1 MTLILGGNDIMADSN
16 AYELVKV
23 VKGRKYFFRFTLHQ
37 RLQHAMLAGLVLI
50 LVMTGMPLKFHDT
63 FWAQFVYRILGGI
76 HVAPLVHRVAGVCMI
91 LFFIYHI
98 SYMIHMLY
106 RQYLAVPDKERSRSP
121 LLLLK
126 VLLEQPLMPT
136 VRDLK
141 EIIGLIK
148 YYLFITDVR
157 PSGGKWTWKDK
168 FDYWAPFW
176 GIPVLGIT
184 GMMMWGQEHTTRV
197 LPGEIL
203 NYALIAH
210 SDEALLAA
218 LFLLI
223 WHMYNVHFSA
233 TVFPMGSAF
242 LTGYLSERI
251 MVEEHYD
258 YYVELMIQAGLEDE
272 ILPQHGA
279 QPIKDGGKEAAS

>member
-1 MTLILGGNDIMADSN
+1 MVGTKDDEPIKII
-16 AYELVKV
+16 
-23 VKGRKYFFRFTLHQ
+23 KGRKYFFRFTIHQ
-37 RLQHAMLAGLVLI
+37 RIQHVILASLVLI
-50 LVMTGMPLKFHDT
+50 LVMTGMPLKFHDA
-63 FWAQFVYRILGGI
+63 FWAQPVYRILGGI

-91 LFFIYHI
+91 IFFIYHI
-98 SYMIHMLY
+98 VYMTHMIY
-106 RQYLAVPDKERSRSP
+106 RRYQAGLGGENRLSMLA
-121 LLLLK
+121 LLK
-126 VLLEQPLMPT
+126 FFLNLPLIPSM
-136 VRDLK
+136 RDLK
-141 EIIGLIK
+141 EIIELVK
-148 YYLFITDVR
+148 YYLFMTDTR
-157 PSGGKWTWKDK
+157 PRGGKWTWKDK

-176 GIPVLGIT
+176 GIPVLGLT
-184 GMMMWGQEHTTRV
+184 GLMMWGQEHATKF

-258 YYVELMIQAGLEDE
+258 YYMELMTQAGLQDE
-272 ILPQHGA
+272 IIPQHGA
-279 QPIKDGGKEAAS
+279 RSFEEKGKETAA

>member
-1 MTLILGGNDIMADSN
+1 MVSGREDELMVGTKD
-16 AYELVKV
+16 YEPIKI
-23 VKGRKYFFRFTLHQ
+23 VKGRKYFFRFTIHQ
-37 RLQHAMLAGLVLI
+37 RIQHGILATLLLI
-50 LVMTGMPLKFHDT
+50 LAVTGMPLKFHDA
-63 FWAQFVYRILGGI
+63 FWAQPVYRLLGGI
-76 HVAPLVHRVAGVCMI
+76 HVAPLIHRIAGVCMI

-98 SYMIHMLY
+98 IYMAHMLY
-106 RQYLAVPDKERSRSP
+106 RRYQADASGANRLNTTALIKFLLNLPLIPSP
-121 LLLLK
+121 
-126 VLLEQPLMPT
+126 
-136 VRDLK
+136 RDLK
-141 EIIGLIK
+141 EIIQLVK
-148 YYLFITDVR
+148 YYLFLTDRR
-157 PSGGKWTWKDK
+157 PRGGKWTWKDK

-176 GIPVLGIT
+176 GIPVLGVT
-184 GMMMWGQEHTTRV
+184 GLMMWMQDYATKL

-258 YYVELMIQAGLEDE
+258 YYVELMTHAGLEDE
-272 ILPQHGA
+272 IVPQHGA
-279 QPIKDGGKEAAS
+279 RSLEEKAKETAA

>member
-1 MTLILGGNDIMADSN
+1 MAGMKDH
-16 AYELVKV
+16 EPIKI
-23 VKGRKYFFRFTLHQ
+23 VKGRKYFFRFTIHQ
-37 RLQHAMLAGLVLI
+37 RIQHGILASLVLV
-50 LVMTGMPLKFHDT
+50 LVMTGMPLKFHDA
-63 FWAQFVYRILGGI
+63 FWAQSVYRILGGI

-91 LFFIYHI
+91 IFFIYHI
-98 SYMIHMLY
+98 IYMAHMLY
-106 RQYLAVPDKERSRSP
+106 RRYQAGSSGDNGMRIRG
-121 LLLLK
+121 LLK
-126 VLLEQPLMPT
+126 FLLNLPLIPSL
-136 VRDLK
+136 RDLK
-141 EIIGLIK
+141 EIIQLVR
-148 YYLFITDVR
+148 YYLFMTDQR
-157 PSGGKWTWKDK
+157 PRGGQWTWKDK

-176 GIPVLGIT
+176 GIPVLGMT
-184 GMMMWGQEHTTRV
+184 GLMMWGQEHATRF

-258 YYVELMIQAGLEDE
+258 YYVAVMTQAGLKDE
-272 ILPQHGA
+272 ILPQHGER
-279 QPIKDGGKEAAS
+279 IFEERGKETAA